1 MSFYLFLAAA
11 ALSLFG
17 AAFHGILGRRIYL
30 GAIRAA
36 DLPPRTVSLSA
47 VSWDMFTVWLVVGG
61 LTLLCVAFNDEAI
74 WMAYPIMMMNMV
86 GAAVFFLLMLLGHKE
101 LVRLP
106 GAYLLAATGG
116 LIYLAL

>member
-11 ALSLFG
+11 ALSFFG
-17 AAFHGILGRRIYL
+17 AAFHGILGRKIYM
-30 GAIRAA
+30 GNIRAA
-36 DLPPRTVSLSA
+36 DLPPLTVSLSA
-47 VSWDMFTVWLVVGG
+47 VSWDMFSVWLVVGG

-74 WMAYPIMMMNMV
+74 WMAYPIMLLNMV
-86 GAAVFFLLMLLGHKE
+86 GAAVFLLLMVAGHKE